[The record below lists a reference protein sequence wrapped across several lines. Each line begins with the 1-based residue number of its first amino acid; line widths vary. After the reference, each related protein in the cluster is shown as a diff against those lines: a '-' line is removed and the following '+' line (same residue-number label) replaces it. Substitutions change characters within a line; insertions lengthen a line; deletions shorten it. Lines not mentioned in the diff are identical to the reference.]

1 MCLYQL
7 SILSSDSPYKL
18 SLPRPDHCDRFRR
31 ADKEMPQH
39 DVLVIEISALR
50 LGFRRGWVV
59 LVVSIMFFQSGGEG
73 IRGGGRTGEGRSA
86 RSSEAKR

>member
-18 SLPRPDHCDRFRR
+18 SLSRPDHSGRFRH

-50 LGFRRGWVV
+50 LGFRRGW
-59 LVVSIMFFQSGGEG
+59 VVSIMFFQSGGEG